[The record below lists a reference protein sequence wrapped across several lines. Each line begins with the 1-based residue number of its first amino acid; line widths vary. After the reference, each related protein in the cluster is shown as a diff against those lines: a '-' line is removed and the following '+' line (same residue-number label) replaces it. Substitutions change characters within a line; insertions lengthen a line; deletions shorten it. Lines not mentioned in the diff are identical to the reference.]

1 MTEPCSHEKRRD
13 QCAGGRGGGGGSG
26 CRGDEQQLGCDL
38 PRAEGG
44 SLGPE
49 CCLGRDRVDKY
60 PVAGLGLGSGAAFQL
75 MPAGMGGVGAQQ
87 GPSRPGRSCVGPR
100 DSMRPPGGE
109 AAHREWSEQRERWLK
124 TGSRPSPAL
133 SKDPDPIRLEMTRP
147 QDTEPV
153 RKTERHIFL
162 VTQWLGAGV

>member
-1 MTEPCSHEKRRD
+1 MLSGERQSGQVPSGRIRTRQRSSLSADASRD
-13 QCAGGRGGGGGSG
+13 GGSG
-26 CRGDEQQLGCDL
+26 GPAGAQP
-38 PRAEGG
+38 PRKE
-44 SLGPE
+44 LRGPE
-49 CCLGRDRVDKY
+49 GQH
-60 PVAGLGLGSGAAFQL
+60 AA
-75 MPAGMGGVGAQQ
+75 A
-87 GPSRPGRSCVGPR
+87 
-100 DSMRPPGGE
+100 GGE
-109 AAHREWSEQRERWLK
+109 ADHREWSEQRERWLK